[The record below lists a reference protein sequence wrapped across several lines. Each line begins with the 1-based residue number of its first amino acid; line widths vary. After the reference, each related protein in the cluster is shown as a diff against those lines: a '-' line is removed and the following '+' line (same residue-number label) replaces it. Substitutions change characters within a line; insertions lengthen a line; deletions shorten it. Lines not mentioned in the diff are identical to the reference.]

1 MILKSSSSN
10 QPKVILF
17 DILKYFSDDKKKIE
31 PKPQNIGICGLDFVF
46 PVTNSIHLPII
57 IASIVHSYL

>member
-17 DILKYFSDDKKKIE
+17 DILKYFSDDKKKSNR
-31 PKPQNIGICGLDFVF
+31 KPRILAFVGWDFFF
-46 PVTNSIHLPII
+46 PVTNSIHLHII